1 MSDEEFNYDDYSGDV
16 DLDPKNRA
24 PTNRIERFKGETGK
38 TYRVALLYFH
48 PLQVT
53 LRKALLAKAER
64 EGTQLDPNVLK
75 ETVAKALAKRASD
88 LETDVASLEDWQKL
102 DWGSAQFKKYR
113 SHYHEDVGSV
123 ISRLGMDGPEADK
136 VWKALGEPRDNYSTV
151 GLFYPLDSSGNTDT
165 KNIVRDGYVKLWRFS
180 KGTFNALIAK
190 NEMLGSYNQ
199 SLANSDLK
207 LFCKAGQYQTFDIDP
222 AGTAIWLKSPT
233 VRDKFLP
240 LAHSL
245 YSKLVDARALTTDE
259 VRAKLNMASGG
270 GDSGTDV
277 PEDEIED
284 ILQNV

>member
-1 MSDEEFNYDDYSGDV
+1 MSDEEFNYDDYSNDV
-16 DLDPKNRA
+16 DLDPQNRPA
-24 PTNRIERFKGETGK
+24 SNRVERFKGETGK

-53 LRKALLAKAER
+53 LRKALLNKADK

-75 ETVAKALAKRASD
+75 ETVAKALAKRAAD
-88 LETDVASLEDWQKL
+88 FDTDVASLQEWQKL
-102 DWGSAQFKKYR
+102 DWSNAQFKKYT
-113 SHYHEDVGSV
+113 SYYHEEVGSV
-123 ISRLGMDGPEADK
+123 VSRLGKDGPEADK
-136 VWKALGEPRDNYSTV
+136 VWKALGEPREYYSTI
-151 GLFYPLDSSGNTDT
+151 GLFYPLDSSGNLDA

-180 KGTFNALIAK
+180 KGTFNALISK

-222 AGTAIWLKSPT
+222 AGSAIWLKSPT

-245 YSKLVDARALTTDE
+245 YGKLVDARNLTTAE
-259 VRAKLNMASGG
+259 VREKLNLASGG

>member
-1 MSDEEFNYDDYSGDV
+1 MSEEEFNYDDYSNDV
-16 DLDPKNRA
+16 DLDPQNRPA
-24 PTNRIERFKGETGK
+24 SNRVERFKGETGK

-53 LRKALLAKAER
+53 LRKALVAKAER
-64 EGTQLDPNVLK
+64 EGTQLDEKAFK
-75 ETVAKALAKRASD
+75 ETVAMALAKRAKD
-88 LETDVASLEDWQKL
+88 FETDVASLQEWQKL
-102 DWGSAQFKKYR
+102 DWSNAQFKKYT
-113 SHYHEDVGSV
+113 SYYHEDVGSV
-123 ISRLGMDGPEADK
+123 VSRLGKDGPEADR
-136 VWKALGEPRDNYSTV
+136 VWKAIGEPREYYSTI
-151 GLFYPLDSSGNTDT
+151 GLFYPLDSSGNLDA

-180 KGTFNALIAK
+180 KGTFNALISK

-222 AGTAIWLKSPT
+222 AGSAIWLKAPS

-245 YSKLVDARALTTDE
+245 YGKLVDARSLTTAE
-259 VRAKLNMASGG
+259 VREKMNLATGG